1 MTLETAQQKLQQ
13 ARNTKSVRLWLIA
26 GLAVLVFVLRWFKI
40 IKTGFAIWLGIIIL
54 AAFGIETYNYDLDL
68 KTLWDTGSI
77 QESRVQ
83 HTKDGIV
90 LKGNCVTSAK
100 DSASDLNCANFKT
113 QPEAQ
118 AKYDQC
124 AAEIASYNAGKT
136 TEQIKN
142 LDIYGLDGNN
152 NGIVCEALPA
162 M

>member
-40 IKTGFAIWLGIIIL
+40 IKTGFAIWLGIVIL
-54 AAFGIETYNYDLDL
+54 AAFGIQMYDYDLDL
-68 KTLWDTGSI
+68 KTLRDTGSI
-77 QESRVQ
+77 QASRIQ

-90 LKGNCVTSAK
+90 LRGDCVTAQRN
-100 DSASDLNCANFKT
+100 SASDLNCANFKT
-113 QPEAQ
+113 QEEAQ

-124 AAEIASYNAGKT
+124 AEQIASYNEGKSSA
-136 TEQIKN
+136 EIKN
-142 LDIYGLDGNN
+142 LDIYGLDGDKD
-152 NGIVCEALPA
+152 GTVCEALPA

>member
-1 MTLETAQQKLQQ
+1 M
-13 ARNTKSVRLWLIA
+13 
-26 GLAVLVFVLRWFKI
+26 
-40 IKTGFAIWLGIIIL
+40 
-54 AAFGIETYNYDLDL
+54 YDYDLDL
-68 KTLWDTGSI
+68 KTLRDTGSI
-77 QESRVQ
+77 QASRIQ

-90 LKGNCVTSAK
+90 LRGDCVTAQRN
-100 DSASDLNCANFKT
+100 SASDLNCANFKT
-113 QPEAQ
+113 QEEAQ

-124 AAEIASYNAGKT
+124 AEQIASYNAGKT